1 MNTAS
6 KSFYGEDFLKY
17 LENTYGQNGR
27 YNCKLP
33 EFFLQIQHL
42 HWSLSFKDMWTE
54 NQLGRDWSYI
64 SFCLQ

>member
-42 HWSLSFKDMWTE
+42 H
-54 NQLGRDWSYI
+54 
-64 SFCLQ
+64 